1 MPGGV
6 NRQHYYKSPGVMAM
20 TELLDPPSIKNWSP
34 VACVLA

>member
-20 TELLDPPSIKNWSP
+20 TELLDPPVSKTGRG
-34 VACVLA
+34 CLLA